1 MFQRLF
7 ITFLFPPNVIP
18 SQSYTK
24 TQDRTSVTLIMG
36 NNISNDI
43 SIFDGSFM
51 NDYPEIDMSHVVI
64 THDVSTAIQ
73 DYQQP
78 LTTTILMSKSFYKE
92 HIRRCRAVVY
102 QFACEDPGW
111 PHSVESNFYHVRFA
125 LSWILGENVTN
136 PNKTSKKYIYVKVR
150 ELYPHVCAGVFNVNR
165 A

>member
-1 MFQRLF
+1 
-7 ITFLFPPNVIP
+7 
-18 SQSYTK
+18 
-24 TQDRTSVTLIMG
+24 MG

-92 HIRRCRAVVY
+92 HIRRCRDVAM
-102 QFACEDPGW
+102 
-111 PHSVESNFYHVRFA
+111 
-125 LSWILGENVTN
+125 
-136 PNKTSKKYIYVKVR
+136 
-150 ELYPHVCAGVFNVNR
+150 
-165 A
+165 